1 MLGNAVVLNELNEII
16 SPLVIFLE
24 VDKVVMLRVFVFFC
38 WVNFSKLLYVLLF
51 LDHSILHGTS
61 CTEDAACSSMY
72 GPSYCKVIDQV
83 CFCQSGYSVQPGSLY
98 CTPGK

>member
-1 MLGNAVVLNELNEII
+1 M
-16 SPLVIFLE
+16 IFLE
-24 VDKVVMLRVFVFFC
+24 VDKVVMMRVFGFFFC
-38 WVNFSKLLYVLLF
+38 WVHFSKLLYLLLF

-72 GPSYCKVIDQV
+72 GPSYCKVTEQI
-83 CFCQSGYSVQPGSLY
+83 CFCQYGYSVQPGSLY